1 MSNAHRVKREST
13 RRRKMNWRFIIGVTV
28 AGILCLI
35 KIIVDRQGKK
45 ERELDNDDRTK
56 IEAYKTGV

>member
-1 MSNAHRVKREST
+1 
-13 RRRKMNWRFIIGVTV
+13 MNWRFIIGVTV

-35 KIIVDRQGKK
+35 KVIVDRQGKK
-45 ERELDNDDRTK
+45 ERELDNDGRTK